1 MSVTFCK
8 STDKD
13 QIKWSHP
20 GPIPVSFFQQQLYTF
35 FSSLCHNLNW
45 TIILNSCFHIG
56 DTSYVLAEGII
67 CISAMELLSSSNVIW
82 KKRWGPEIK
91 YSPAVLETQSA
102 CVPSLGWGQWITLH
116 YAVRPLSPVWNMV
129 TEGTWCLNEVKLLSC
144 NAKCY
149 HYCYRP
155 LNTGKKWQQKVVDN
169 LYLKVSIVVEEQ
181 VRTNIKGNGNTVLQK
196 TCSNMFIPLTVSYVL
211 NVDCNVP

>member
-56 DTSYVLAEGII
+56 DTSYVLGEGII

-82 KKRWGPEIK
+82 KKRWGPKIK
-91 YSPAVLETQSA
+91 IFSGCFGDSECLLCSF
-102 CVPSLGWGQWITLH
+102 SR
-116 YAVRPLSPVWNMV
+116 VRTVNHTALRSKTSV
-129 TEGTWCLNEVKLLSC
+129 TCLEGTWCLNEVKLLSC

-211 NVDCNVP
+211 NVDCNVL

>member
-1 MSVTFCK
+1 MSYTLGEGLHFTNGSLVLQRLHLK
-8 STDKD
+8 SA
-13 QIKWSHP
+13 
-20 GPIPVSFFQQQLYTF
+20 
-35 FSSLCHNLNW
+35 C
-45 TIILNSCFHIG
+45 
-56 DTSYVLAEGII
+56 
-67 CISAMELLSSSNVIW
+67 
-82 KKRWGPEIK
+82 
-91 YSPAVLETQSA
+91 
-102 CVPSLGWGQWITLH
+102 CVPSLGQGQGTIPH
-116 YAVRPLSPVWNMV
+116 YTVRPLLSITCPIRDIVSLQ
-129 TEGTWCLNEVKLLSC
+129 EKLKLLSC

-211 NVDCNVP
+211 NVDCNVL

>member
-1 MSVTFCK
+1 MK
-8 STDKD
+8 SPRTNT
-13 QIKWSHP
+13 
-20 GPIPVSFFQQQLYTF
+20 SFFFSAAAVYILFLSLSQSKLDYYIEFLFSYRRYKLCIGRGYYLHFSDGALVFQQR
-35 FSSLCHNLNW
+35 NLK
-45 TIILNSCFHIG
+45 
-56 DTSYVLAEGII
+56 E
-67 CISAMELLSSSNVIW
+67 
-82 KKRWGPEIK
+82 
-91 YSPAVLETQSA
+91 
-102 CVPSLGWGQWITLH
+102 
-116 YAVRPLSPVWNMV
+116 AVRPRNKIFSGCFGDSECLCSFSRVRTVNHTALRSKTSV
-129 TEGTWCLNEVKLLSC
+129 TCLEGTWCLNEVKLLSC

-211 NVDCNVP
+211 NVDCNVL